1 MGERSGPV
9 GALAGGSAARH
20 RTQAAGGTWARA
32 ALVAAVVALGL
43 GCVLATPS
51 SAAPGARPPAAAPG
65 HSRAAATT
73 TGALAQE
80 APPPVFRVPVTGV
93 IDPMVADAV
102 ERAIARAEREHAGL
116 IVLELNT
123 PGGLDTSMRK
133 IITAMLGSTIPVAGW
148 VGPKGGRAASA
159 GTFILAA
166 TAYAA
171 MAPNTTIGAAHPVG
185 ISGEVLEEK
194 VTNDAAAYIR
204 DLAATHGRN
213 ADWYERAVRES
224 VSAGAQEAV
233 RIDAVESIQD
243 DEASL
248 LAALDGQRLRNGA
261 GQEVLVRTQGAPVR
275 TAGLGPAAALLHDL
289 VDPNVAFLL
298 FLLGVA
304 GIVYEIVHPGI
315 GVGGVAGALS
325 LIVALLM
332 FQALPVQLGGLALIV
347 LGVGLFVLDLK
358 LAGHAFLS
366 VFGVIAL
373 VLGGLLL
380 YQPGS
385 TARVHP
391 LVLAVV
397 VAAVTLL
404 FVVVARKVM
413 AARRSTPVTGT
424 DALIGVSGTVVRTL
438 RPSGRVR
445 AAGIEWRARA
455 SGGVAVPVGAEVVV
469 VGLDGL
475 TLEVEPAARSAPGG
489 PVPAPPTPDQPGQR
503 PQP

>member
-1 MGERSGPV
+1 
-9 GALAGGSAARH
+9 
-20 RTQAAGGTWARA
+20 
-32 ALVAAVVALGL
+32 
-43 GCVLATPS
+43 
-51 SAAPGARPPAAAPG
+51 
-65 HSRAAATT
+65 
-73 TGALAQE
+73 
-80 APPPVFRVPVTGV
+80 
-93 IDPMVADAV
+93 
-102 ERAIARAEREHAGL
+102 
-116 IVLELNT
+116 VLELNT

-133 IITAMLGSTIPVAGW
+133 IITAMLGSSIPVAGW
-148 VGPKGGRAASA
+148 VGPEGARAASA
-159 GTFILAA
+159 GTFIIAA
-166 TAYAA
+166 TSYAA

-204 DLAATHGRN
+204 ELATSHGRN

-224 VSAGAQEAV
+224 VSIGAQEAV
-233 RIDAVESIQD
+233 RINVVESIQED
-243 DEASL
+243 LPSL
-248 LAALDGQRLRNGA
+248 LAELDGKRLVSGT

-275 TAGLGPAAALLHDL
+275 TAGIGPAAALLHDL

-385 TARVHP
+385 TASVHP
-391 LVLAVV
+391 LVLVVV
-397 VAAVTLL
+397 VAAVTVL

-413 AARRSTPVTGT
+413 AARRSPPVTGT
-424 DALIGVSGTVVRTL
+424 DALIGVTGTVVRAL
-438 RPSGRVR
+438 RPTGRVR
-445 AAGIEWRARA
+445 AAGVVWRARA
-455 SGGVAVPVGAEVVV
+455 RDGVTVPAGAEVVV

-475 TLEVEPAARSAPGG
+475 TLEVEPAAPDVSDSEP
-489 PVPAPPTPDQPGQR
+489 PAADQPGQR
-503 PQP
+503 PQQ